1 MSELSID
8 LNWNL
13 SGKDFV
19 PGIYSTDHI
28 ITINNEISIPSSSA
42 PEYGGNK
49 NNLNPEQGL
58 VAAMSSC
65 HMMTFLALATKMK
78 WPVSNYSDKAIAY
91 LGKNSKGRMSVIKI
105 ELNPKVTFKNNY
117 EVSHDEMVK
126 MQDRSHRYC
135 FIANTLSEEVEFIVN
150 IDKT

>member
-1 MSELSID
+1 MSELSIN
-8 LNWNL
+8 LNWDL
-13 SGKDFV
+13 SDKDFI
-19 PGIYSTDHI
+19 PGVYSADHI

-49 NNLNPEQGL
+49 NKLNPEQGL

-65 HMMTFLALATKMK
+65 HMMTFLALAAKMK
-78 WPVSNYSDKAIAY
+78 WPVLNYSDKAIASI
-91 LGKNSKGRMSVIKI
+91 GKNSKGQMSVIKI
-105 ELNPKVTFKNNY
+105 ELNPKVIFKNNY

>member
-1 MSELSID
+1 MSDLSIN
-8 LNWNL
+8 LNWDL
-13 SGKDFV
+13 SGKDFI
-19 PGIYSTDHI
+19 PGVYSADHI
-28 ITINNEISIPSSSA
+28 ITINNEISISSSSA

-49 NNLNPEQGL
+49 NKLNPEQGL

-65 HMMTFLALATKMK
+65 HMMTFLALAAKMK
-78 WPVSNYSDKAIAY
+78 WPVLNYSDKAIASI
-91 LGKNSKGRMSVIKI
+91 GKNSKGQMSVIKI
-105 ELNPKVTFKNNY
+105 ELNPKVVFKNNY

>member
-1 MSELSID
+1 MSELSIN
-8 LNWNL
+8 LNWDL
-13 SGKDFV
+13 SGKDFI
-19 PGIYSTDHI
+19 PGAYSADHI

-49 NNLNPEQGL
+49 NKLNPEQGL

-65 HMMTFLALATKMK
+65 HMMTFLALAAKMK
-78 WPVSNYSDKAIAY
+78 WPVLNYSDKAIASI
-91 LGKNSKGRMSVIKI
+91 GKNSKGQMSVIKI
-105 ELNPKVTFKNNY
+105 ELNPKVVFKNNY

>member
-1 MSELSID
+1 MSELSIN
-8 LNWNL
+8 LNWDL
-13 SGKDFV
+13 LGKDFI
-19 PGIYSTDHI
+19 PGEYSPDHI
-28 ITINNEISIPSSSA
+28 IIINNEISIPSSSA

-49 NNLNPEQGL
+49 NKLNPEQGL

-65 HMMTFLALATKMK
+65 HMMTFLALAAKMK
-78 WPVSNYSDKAIAY
+78 WPVLNYSDKAIAY
-91 LGKNSKGRMSVIKI
+91 IGKNSKGKMSVIKI
-105 ELNPKVTFKNNY
+105 ELNPKVIFKNNY
-117 EVSHDEMVK
+117 EVSHDEMIK